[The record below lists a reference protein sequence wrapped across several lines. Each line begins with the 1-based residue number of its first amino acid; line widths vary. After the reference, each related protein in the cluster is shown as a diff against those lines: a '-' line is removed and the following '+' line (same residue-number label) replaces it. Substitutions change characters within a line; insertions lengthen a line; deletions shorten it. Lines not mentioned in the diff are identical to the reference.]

1 VVESFSEVENSPHTD
16 IHFGDT
22 QDLQVLR
29 DHSVKLSQF
38 LAMNRD
44 VLQEIHRILDH
55 IWKDSHAQGKELFT
69 SSLIVNVNEQIRRL
83 ETVLRRLEGSFEL
96 VRISKHSGDLTK
108 YHAGAC
114 NLRLQVSGES
124 AVQQQEDDGN
134 DSSCSEREYDRAR
147 LKREGI

>member
-1 VVESFSEVENSPHTD
+1 MVEKFSEVENSGEKNSPHTD

-96 VRISKHSGDLTK
+96 VRL
-108 YHAGAC
+108 
-114 NLRLQVSGES
+114 
-124 AVQQQEDDGN
+124 
-134 DSSCSEREYDRAR
+134 
-147 LKREGI
+147 